1 MYMIIIVNINCD
13 LIYIVYVYV
22 IKNDWWFLDGL
33 LMCKINVVNRK
44 FME

>member
-1 MYMIIIVNINCD
+1 MIIIVNINCD

-22 IKNDWWFLDGL
+22 LKMIDGFVDGL